1 MNSVLVASTMASL
14 FGTIVTQ
21 PLWVVKT
28 RMLLNTTTGIN
39 ELNNFLFS
47 TKQIYKQ
54 SGLMGY
60 SKGLGLSLILSF
72 SGVIQMYT
80 YEVLK
85 MGYEYFQIP
94 TTALL
99 EKNFLCG
106 GGSKIFVVLVSYP
119 ITTVRTRIQQ
129 NQYVKDEKTK
139 KYSSIL

>member
-28 RMLLNTTTGIN
+28 RMLLNITSGIN

-85 MGYEYFQIP
+85 MGYEYF
-94 TTALL
+94 
-99 EKNFLCG
+99 
-106 GGSKIFVVLVSYP
+106 
-119 ITTVRTRIQQ
+119 
-129 NQYVKDEKTK
+129 
-139 KYSSIL
+139 